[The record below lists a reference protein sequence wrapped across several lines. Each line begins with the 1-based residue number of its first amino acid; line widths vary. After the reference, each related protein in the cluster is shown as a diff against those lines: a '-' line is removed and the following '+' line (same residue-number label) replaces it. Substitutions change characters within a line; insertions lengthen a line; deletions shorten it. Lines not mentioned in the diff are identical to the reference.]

1 MRDECYCFWNSKID
15 KVNGYIIIDSG
26 FSKLFNKLN
35 TEGTYRYVKLLL
47 LRLHNFQEEIEE
59 YKIR

>member
-15 KVNGYIIIDSG
+15 KVNGNIIIDSG

-35 TEGTYRYVKLLL
+35 IAGIYRYVKLLL